1 MTEKKKMLD
10 TVPQLVSITSV
21 TAEGILT
28 LRKAVRQ
35 YIGVDDKRKL
45 YLEKKTGEIILSA
58 GAGKGKPIEI
68 DSKNR
73 ICLPSEVLNI
83 LGAKSKTQVAL
94 VERNNAVAIK
104 AFKVTEEQGERAG
117 VADIETDHNIV
128 RKVQTNPEPEQFLPM
143 LVERYRDVKLR
154 YDLRAFLKG
163 RKNLQA
169 WQARRA
175 IGSMEKSDKQLKQ
188 RLIEDRLNIQHENG
202 SWENH
207 VPVTARNLSEL
218 ADLGM
223 TRKNSK
229 IQKAIDWL
237 IDRPQSKYNPGIWFA
252 TDELIREQAQVIKR
266 RKQHKDKGPRE
277 RFNQRKAE
285 EVNLICAGEPL
296 AFKPCGPRISWPTAL
311 VLEALLKLGCENL
324 ERVQIAL
331 QTLAI
336 NPIWC
341 DNSYQHGLSEWKRT
355 KPPPKEALDM
365 FIKYSIRSFKYGGVC
380 DLQELSRADM
390 CHQPFHMRR
399 VAQFSS
405 GNSREYPLKMP
416 SADLGCRIMM
426 IRALSNV
433 KNRILKKITE
443 IYLWNY
449 AGLQNNKDGS
459 FNANPERTFTDLQLV
474 LLQIFARYNHPVA
487 RLVILRALSWIINN
501 QNRDGSWGKEPY
513 KDVATLAVARS
524 FVRLGDYLPA
534 NFIANE

>member
-1 MTEKKKMLD
+1 MTEKNKKLD
-10 TVPQLVSITSV
+10 IVPQLVSITSV
-21 TAEGILT
+21 SAEGMLT

-35 YIGVDDKRKL
+35 YLGINGQKKL
-45 YLEKKTGEIILSA
+45 YLEITREIILSA
-58 GAGKGKPIEI
+58 MADRGIPIEL

-73 ICLPSEVLNI
+73 ICLSNEVLNI
-83 LGAKSKTQVAL
+83 LEVKRKTQVGL
-94 VERNNAVAIK
+94 VERGNAVAIK
-104 AFKVTEEQGERAG
+104 AFKIAEEQGDCAG
-117 VADIETDHNIV
+117 VIDIETDHNIV
-128 RKVQTNPEPEQFLPM
+128 RKVETNPEVEQFLPI
-143 LVERYRDVKLR
+143 LVERCRDTKLR
-154 YDLRAFLKG
+154 YDVRAFLKE

-175 IGSMEKSDKQLKQ
+175 LGSKEKSDKQLRQ
-188 RLIEDRLNIQHENG
+188 SLIEDRLNRQHKNG

-223 TRKNSK
+223 TRKDGK

-266 RKQHKDKGPRE
+266 RKQHKGKSLRE

-285 EVNLICAGEPL
+285 EVNLIRAGEPL

-324 ERVQIAL
+324 ERVQTAL

-355 KPPPKEALDM
+355 KPPPMEALDV
-365 FIKYSIRSFKYGGVC
+365 FIKYSIQSFKYGGIC

-405 GNSREYPLKMP
+405 RKGREYPLKMP
-416 SADLGCRIMM
+416 NADLGCKIMM
-426 IRALSNV
+426 IRALNKV

-449 AGLQNNKDGS
+449 AGLQNNEDGS

-474 LLQIFARYNHPVA
+474 LLQIFSRYNHPVT
-487 RLVILRALSWIINN
+487 RLVILRALPWILNN
-501 QNRDGSWGKEPY
+501 QNKDGSWGKEPY
-513 KDVATLAVARS
+513 KDVATLAVVHS
-524 FVRLGDYLPA
+524 CVGLGDYLPA